1 MRTIMLREIRQH
13 VHVPT
18 YLSQGNTVVYKVR
31 MKKMEM
37 ADRVKVRLIAMG
49 IRNSQSTMSVRSSR
63 PNVGSVMC

>member
-49 IRNSQSTMSVRSSR
+49 IRNSQST
-63 PNVGSVMC
+63 